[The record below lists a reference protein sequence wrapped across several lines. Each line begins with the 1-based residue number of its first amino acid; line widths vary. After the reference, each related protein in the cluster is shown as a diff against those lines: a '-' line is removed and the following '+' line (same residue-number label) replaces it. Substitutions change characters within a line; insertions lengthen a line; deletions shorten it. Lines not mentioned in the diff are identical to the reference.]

1 MLEPERSNS
10 QGGAAGDLTL
20 GKEAALNTFVGI
32 DVSKKN
38 LDVATSGAKGDG
50 FSTSNDQAGIDSVV
64 ARLKALA
71 PALIVLEA
79 TGALEGPCAS
89 ALAATGM
96 PVVVVNPR
104 QVRDFAKATGR
115 LAKTDRID
123 AEVLAL
129 FGEAVR
135 PEVRPLPDAASR
147 RLEALCGRRRQ
158 LVEMLTAE
166 QNRLG
171 SANEAVR
178 FHVEAHI
185 RWLKAQLKDVDR
197 DLKKTIQG
205 TPAWREKDELLRT
218 FKGGVGP
225 VLCSTLIGELPELG
239 KLNRKEIAALVG
251 VAPLNRDS
259 GTLRG
264 KRSTWGGRASVRRAL
279 YMSALVASRHNPVI
293 RGFYQRLRAA
303 GKPAKTALTACMRKL
318 LVILNAMVRDG
329 APWRSASQDSCC

>member
-1 MLEPERSNS
+1 MLAERV
-10 QGGAAGDLTL
+10 
-20 GKEAALNTFVGI
+20 NTFVGV
-32 DVSKKN
+32 DVSKKI
-38 LDVATSGAKGDG
+38 LDVATIGATQDA
-50 FSTSNDQAGIDSVV
+50 FSTSNDQSGIDSLV
-64 ARLKALA
+64 ARLKVLS
-71 PALIVLEA
+71 PTLIVLEA

-89 ALAATGM
+89 ALAATGLS
-96 PVVVVNPR
+96 VVVVNPR

-135 PEVRPLPDAASR
+135 PEVRPLPDAESR
-147 RLEALCGRRRQ
+147 RLEALCTRRRQ

-171 SANEAVR
+171 LANEAVR

-197 DLKKTIQG
+197 ELRKTIQG
-205 TPAWREKDELLRT
+205 SPAWREKDELLRS

-239 KLNRKEIAALVG
+239 KLNRREIAALVG

-264 KRSTWGGRASVRRAL
+264 KRSTWGGRASIRRAL
-279 YMSALVASRHNPVI
+279 YMSALVASRHNPTI
-293 RGFYQRLRAA
+293 RAFYQRLRAA
-303 GKPAKTALTACMRKL
+303 GKPAKTAITACMRKL
-318 LVILNAMVRDG
+318 LVILNAMMRD
-329 APWRSASQDSCC
+329 SARWQLAQTQDSCC

>member
-10 QGGAAGDLTL
+10 QGGAAGDHTV
-20 GKEAALNTFVGI
+20 GKEVALSVFVGI
-32 DVSKKN
+32 DVSKKS
-38 LDVATSGAKGDG
+38 LDVASVGAKAEA
-50 FSTSNDQAGIDSVV
+50 FSTSNDQSGIDSLV
-64 ARLKALA
+64 AQLRDWK
-71 PALIVLEA
+71 PALVVLEA

-135 PEVRPLPDAASR
+135 PEVRPLPDAESR
-147 RLEALCGRRRQ
+147 RLEALCARRRQ

-197 DLKKTIQG
+197 DLKKAIQG
-205 TPAWREKDELLRT
+205 TPAWREKDELLRS

-264 KRSTWGGRASVRRAL
+264 RRSTWGGRASIRRAL

-293 RGFYQRLRAA
+293 RVFYERLRAA

-318 LVILNAMVRDG
+318 LVILNAMVRD
-329 APWRSASQDSCC
+329 ATPWRLATKDSCC